1 MEKSMRSVATQSPA
15 NATDGLIASADS
27 ETGTVG
33 VPMMTALPSHKER
46 VRSALAVVVGSALEW
61 YDFFLY
67 TLLVGSV
74 MSASFFPTTDQF
86 AGTVAAY
93 ATFAVGFVARPFGGL
108 LLATLSDRFGRKRIL
123 VVILLLTGGSSCLIG
138 LLPTYASIGLAA
150 PLLLLFLRIIQGVG
164 AGAEFAVAAVY
175 AVETGAARNSGVRGA
190 LPATGVYAGML
201 LASAALGLFSWLT
214 GPAFADWGWRI
225 PFLFSGLLLLAGV
238 WIRRNLSE
246 SQAFHAAQVLQP
258 DATRKSTAVR
268 ALLRDEWRGV
278 VFVVGA
284 QFAQAGLGFLFLTFT
299 SYYLTA
305 TLGMPRAV
313 ALHATLIAAAVAVV
327 TAPLFGALADRIG
340 VRRFFMVALLFSIAA
355 SVAYFP
361 LTATRSPTL
370 ICLAMVLTIGIGVN
384 GLLAVQGALFSAQ
397 FPAAVRA
404 SGVALGRELSTAVVG
419 GLTPILAIYMLRGAG
434 ATGVAALAVGLT
446 LISLLTVTF
455 CHGKNTMRHGA

>member
-1 MEKSMRSVATQSPA
+1 MRNATQ
-15 NATDGLIASADS
+15 DGTPEMAINLR
-27 ETGTVG
+27 G
-33 VPMMTALPSHKER
+33 VPVGGIDAHAGVTLPTRKER
-46 VRSALAVVVGSALEW
+46 GQSALAVVIGSALEW

-67 TLLVGSV
+67 TLLVGTVLSTR
-74 MSASFFPTTDQF
+74 FFPTSDQF
-86 AGTVAAY
+86 IGTVAAY

-108 LLATLSDRFGRKRIL
+108 LLAALSDRFGRKRVL
-123 VVILLLTGGSSCLIG
+123 VFILLLTGGSSCLIG
-138 LLPTYASIGLAA
+138 LLPTYASLGLAA
-150 PLLLLFLRIIQGVG
+150 PLLLLVLRIIQGVG

-201 LASAALGLFSWLT
+201 LASAALGFFSWLT

-225 PFLFSGLLLLAGV
+225 PFLFSGVLLLAGF

-246 SQAFHAAQVLQP
+246 SQAFHAA
-258 DATRKSTAVR
+258 RTAQQAAPQKRTTVR
-268 ALLRDEWRGV
+268 TLLRDEWRGV
-278 VFVVGA
+278 LIVVGA

-299 SYYLTA
+299 SYYLT
-305 TLGMPRAV
+305 TSLGMPRSV
-313 ALHATLIAAAVAVV
+313 SLHATLVAAAIAVV

-340 VRRFFMVALLFSIAA
+340 VRRFFICALVFSIGA
-355 SVAYFP
+355 SIAYFP
-361 LTATRSPTL
+361 LTATRSPML
-370 ICLAMVLTIGIGVN
+370 VYLAMVLTIGIGVN

-419 GLTPILAIYMLRGAG
+419 GLTPILAIYMLRSAG

-446 LISLLTVTF
+446 LVSLLTVVF
-455 CHGKNTMRHGA
+455 CRGKNTMQDGA